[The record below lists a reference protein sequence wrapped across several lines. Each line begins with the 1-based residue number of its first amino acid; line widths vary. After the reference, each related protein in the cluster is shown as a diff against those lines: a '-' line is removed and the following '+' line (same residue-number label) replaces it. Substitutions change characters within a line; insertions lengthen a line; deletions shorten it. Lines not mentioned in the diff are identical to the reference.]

1 MKKYVFLLASIVL
14 LGACSDTND
23 NSSDTEK
30 MQATID
36 SLRAEN
42 EELKNG
48 SIESETVEEESQT
61 IESSDLDVKGLN
73 DEQKIG
79 DGSEDKYG
87 LKIIK
92 ATTNLSESD
101 DLYTNG
107 KPENTVEVT
116 YEYTNYN
123 METPIN
129 VNVQFLSAYD
139 SNGSAGEN
147 MSMQDGQTE
156 VPKGKSAKSTVWFV
170 MDEPVTDQNEIEIVY
185 GNDFVLG
192 FDGDSVTYKV
202 PLEH

>member
-1 MKKYVFLLASIVL
+1 MKKYVFLLASVFL
-14 LGACSDTND
+14 LGACTSAES
-23 NSSDTEK
+23 SSDVDV

-48 SIESETVEEESQT
+48 ISEAETIEEEQT
-61 IESSDLDVKGLN
+61 IGSTELEIKGLN
-73 DEQKIG
+73 DEQKFG
-79 DGSEDKYG
+79 DDSEDKYG

-101 DLYTNG
+101 EPYTNG
-107 KPENTVEVT
+107 KPENTVEIT

-123 METPIN
+123 METPIS

-170 MDEPVTDQNEIEIVY
+170 MDEPMADQDEIEIVY
-185 GNDFVLG
+185 GNDFALG
-192 FDGDSVTYKV
+192 FDEDSVTYKV